1 MGFIGPL
8 CKYVI
13 IFLDPSTQGMKKL
26 RYAVQKIIIIIII
39 IIITPG
45 SKDPRG

>member
-39 IIITPG
+39 FTPG